1 MKKLVNVPSV
11 NGGPEQAMIPRW
23 NGTAG
28 SVESSSPFDGS
39 LAAAATLL
47 GAGNEGAVGSGS
59 GDQGLVLSDG

>member
-1 MKKLVNVPSV
+1 
-11 NGGPEQAMIPRW
+11 MIPRR